1 MRRQTRY
8 DVVNKNNN
16 VSFKDLSRQ

>member
-8 DVVNKNNN
+8 DVVDKNNN